1 MRILHEACDVTKENT
16 KELPNSAY
24 VIEYMKD
31 GIKCFDIAMSGK
43 QVEIFDE
50 YYDKYKKDL
59 VNITQAEGRISP
71 KLWNPPGTKKE
82 K

>member
-1 MRILHEACDVTKENT
+1 MRILHEACDVAKENT
-16 KELPNSAY
+16 RELPNSAY

-50 YYDKYKKDL
+50 YYDAGKKIQAIEFSGGRR
-59 VNITQAEGRISP
+59 NPKITDPTI
-71 KLWNPPGTKKE
+71 
-82 K
+82 

>member
-16 KELPNSAY
+16 RELPNSAY

-50 YYDKYKKDL
+50 YYDKYGKDF
-59 VNITQAEGRISP
+59 VTMYRSQGRANP
-71 KLWNPPGTKKE
+71 KLFKMNS
-82 K
+82 